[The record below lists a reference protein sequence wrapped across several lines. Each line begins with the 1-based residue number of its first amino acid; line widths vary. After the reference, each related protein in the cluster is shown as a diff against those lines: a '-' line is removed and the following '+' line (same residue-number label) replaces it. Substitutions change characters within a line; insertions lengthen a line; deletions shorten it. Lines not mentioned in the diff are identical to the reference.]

1 MATTGKNQKKSAF
14 LRDLLRSNP
23 NVSEKDAVAAWQ
35 RAGNEG
41 TISPSTFYSAK
52 RESAGGSG
60 APAPAAEKTK
70 PQSSSKGP
78 KGKRK
83 SEPVQP
89 SSLESNGQS
98 PSLETN
104 GQSPAPEPTKVGGG
118 DEAQDRSR
126 RLDAVEGGID
136 DLIFTLKEMGGV
148 PEVEEA
154 LRAARRLLYRS

>member
-1 MATTGKNQKKSAF
+1 MATSGKSQKKSEF
-14 LRDLLRSNP
+14 LRELFRSDP

-41 TISPSTFYSAK
+41 KISSSSYFTAK
-52 RESAGGSG
+52 KKSVGGSR
-60 APAPAAEKTK
+60 APEAAAVRTK
-70 PQSSSKGP
+70 AKPSSKGP

-83 SEPVQP
+83 SEPVRATSGGP
-89 SSLESNGQS
+89 NGQS
-98 PSLETN
+98 PQQETVK
-104 GQSPAPEPTKVGGG
+104 AVGVNKA
-118 DEAQDRSR
+118 EDRSR

-154 LRAARRLLYRS
+154 LRAARRLLYHG